1 VTALAAV
8 SLRRG
13 RGQRVTLAIHY
24 NVSQAEEMANRSLIP
39 RDGWLYKRMQ
49 REERQA
55 IRGSD
60 NVVSCSQFMRSNL
73 ERHDPGG
80 GRILV
85 IPNTA
90 KVPIPASDAVER
102 DLIAVGT
109 LEPRKNQQFLLR
121 VLAEARRRGYR
132 YTISIVGSGEDA
144 ERLQSLSKELGI
156 ADQAFFLGR
165 KNAAPL
171 LSAHKVL
178 VHGALIENLPI
189 ALIEA
194 LAAGVP
200 ILAPA
205 VGGIPEVFDEGVEGR
220 FWYLND
226 VEASASILIE
236 TMEDTAGLAAM
247 SRAARTRYRETFDR
261 EVVFEKLTEV
271 IDG

>member
-1 VTALAAV
+1 
-8 SLRRG
+8 
-13 RGQRVTLAIHY
+13 
-24 NVSQAEEMANRSLIP
+24 
-39 RDGWLYKRMQ
+39 
-49 REERQA
+49 
-55 IRGSD
+55 
-60 NVVSCSQFMRSNL
+60 
-73 ERHDPGG
+73 
-80 GRILV
+80 
-85 IPNTA
+85 
-90 KVPIPASDAVER
+90 
-102 DLIAVGT
+102 
-109 LEPRKNQQFLLR
+109 
-121 VLAEARRRGYR
+121 
-132 YTISIVGSGEDA
+132 
-144 ERLQSLSKELGI
+144 LGI

-220 FWYLND
+220 FWNLND